1 MLDEASLALVQEL
14 CDNKRRVIDA
24 RMWLIGS
31 YGIFGTLMATYTHT
45 LNLDTFYITVR
56 YCVQGI
62 YGI

>member
-45 LNLDTFYITVR
+45 LNLDTFYV
-56 YCVQGI
+56 Y
-62 YGI
+62 